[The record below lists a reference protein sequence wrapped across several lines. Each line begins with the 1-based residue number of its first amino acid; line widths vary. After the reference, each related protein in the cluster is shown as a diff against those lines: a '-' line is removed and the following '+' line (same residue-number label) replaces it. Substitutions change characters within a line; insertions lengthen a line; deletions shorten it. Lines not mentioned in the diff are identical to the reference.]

1 MTQDTRKDRR
11 VKIVSLN
18 VRYKSATVDEF
29 IDNHALD
36 VSRGGI
42 YIKTNNPFSPGTL
55 LKFEIRLVSDQAVI
69 TGVGRVVWK
78 RDAVHGAPDR
88 PPGMGV
94 KFIKV
99 DDPSR
104 ALIDKLVNTR
114 ADAGKAFESE
124 PEAKGSPGSKRI
136 STPPTVHTATRVGHP
151 SSPSMRKGTIVG
163 LGGAAGS
170 PNVPSRAQS
179 PGAPG
184 TASQAAAVPRP
195 TSTPPLGSA
204 ATGTSGATV
213 RPGAEG
219 PGATVRPGA
228 EFSGATI
235 RPGSNVSGATLRP
248 GVQSSPPVHDGFGAS
263 GPEPPTSPHAMSV
276 ASRGPSV
283 PPRPGPTLGNMF
295 PKRLTS
301 SVPPKGEAT
310 VMKQAA
316 ELLEE
321 ALREAGGS
329 MDDVGTNPLFSGG
342 AGAAGSTGS
351 AESAQPRPLAFS
363 SQRSGDQ
370 AEPED
375 AGDHDD
381 QGAPAKDDAAN
392 ARAMVAA
399 MAPGPVQ
406 RRRSA
411 DAIAPGADLVPDA
424 RGLALEESSAPSD
437 SLRAPVDEGDS
448 VQGVSARKKGGAG
461 KWLLLLA
468 AALGVAAYV
477 YRAQI
482 VGAIAV
488 AERTYAPAAP
498 NAAAAPGSIPSA
510 SAPIAQASATSEP
523 AAHASASAPVAPEAS
538 ASASAEAALTAA
550 PSAAGSSMPAPRGGQ
565 PYTQRPA
572 VVPAYVAA
580 RPRPAPTATATAAPT
595 APESAA
601 ASSVEAPSKESDPAG
616 APPAAAS
623 ASAAATAAPATAGP
637 SGGNPASKARSSS
650 RSPDD
655 NPY

>member
-78 RDAVHGAPDR
+78 REAVHGSQER

-124 PEAKGSPGSKRI
+124 PEAKTSSGTPKRI
-136 STPPTVHTATRVGHP
+136 ATPPTVHAATRVGTP

-163 LGGAAGS
+163 LGATAGSASVSGRAQSSGSATGSGAAGA
-170 PNVPSRAQS
+170 SRTI
-179 PGAPG
+179 G
-184 TASQAAAVPRP
+184 
-195 TSTPPLGSA
+195 TPPLGSPSVGGA
-204 ATGTSGATV
+204 ASAGATVRPGAPDAPEVPEAPGATVRPGPDLSGASVRPDPEISGATV
-213 RPGAEG
+213 RPGA
-219 PGATVRPGA
+219 P
-228 EFSGATI
+228 S
-235 RPGSNVSGATLRP
+235 
-248 GVQSSPPVHDGFGAS
+248 SSPAQGAS
-263 GPEPPTSPHAMSV
+263 GSEPQSASV
-276 ASRGPSV
+276 LPRGPSV
-283 PPRPGPTLGNMF
+283 PPRPGPAAANMF
-295 PKRLTS
+295 PKRTS
-301 SVPPKGEAT
+301 SSIPPKGEAT

-342 AGAAGSTGS
+342 SAPAESLQERAAALAAELPIGSSPRTESPGRAEPTAGA
-351 AESAQPRPLAFS
+351 
-363 SQRSGDQ
+363 
-370 AEPED
+370 
-375 AGDHDD
+375 
-381 QGAPAKDDAAN
+381 DDAAN

-399 MAPGPVQ
+399 MAPGPIQ
-406 RRRSA
+406 RRHA
-411 DAIAPGADLVPDA
+411 EAV
-424 RGLALEESSAPSD
+424 GLPSD
-437 SLRAPVDEGDS
+437 TTARARYGNLRAPVAERDGAAA
-448 VQGVSARKKGGAG
+448 VSNRKKGSAT
-461 KWLLLLA
+461 KWVLLLA
-468 AALGVAAYV
+468 AAALGATVFAF
-477 YRAQI
+477 RAQI
-482 VGAIAV
+482 LGTVGAQSMKSSPPPEHAAAPATPPIS
-488 AERTYAPAAP
+488 TPAAP
-498 NAAAAPGSIPSA
+498 PSPIASASATPEPTPSA
-510 SAPIAQASATSEP
+510 SAATTATPEP
-523 AAHASASAPVAPEAS
+523 SAS
-538 ASASAEAALTAA
+538 SAEI
-550 PSAAGSSMPAPRGGQ
+550 AAGAP
-565 PYTQRPA
+565 
-572 VVPAYVAA
+572 
-580 RPRPAPTATATAAPT
+580 
-595 APESAA
+595 SAA
-601 ASSVEAPSKESDPAG
+601 ASSALPARASPNTFVQRPVVASPPAAVYAAPRARPATAAAAPTSSLNASEPATASSAAAPSKESEPG
-616 APPAAAS
+616 SP
-623 ASAAATAAPATAGP
+623 APATSSQPPGAAAPVPTGGV
-637 SGGNPASKARSSS
+637 SGGSPPSKSRSSS